1 METGSDTGGGDPT
14 PPQATGVAVD
24 GTASAPQDGDSKQED
39 GTPASGVDDAAV
51 ATAFR
56 EAYEP
61 LKARLV
67 SGSVDGLTECVLG
80 LSGLVD
86 EALQGFTDEAAPCL
100 SAPCLA
106 YVLTDLVP
114 TGLDALLTRQ
124 LPPVRAATVWSGAG
138 SVYRPNLTPCQDVPP
153 LVHALLRRLAELAV
167 ALLPA
172 DLPSVAKLTQ
182 RILDP
187 NQYVRRGGGLSIA
200 AWCVTRC
207 VPQVLLHALR
217 IC

>member
-1 METGSDTGGGDPT
+1 MPWDMHRVP
-14 PPQATGVAVD
+14 
-24 GTASAPQDGDSKQED
+24 
-39 GTPASGVDDAAV
+39 DAAAGNHDEGHNVQGEEEVTLACLRLPRSRRFPPSEGLLRPGNLV
-51 ATAFR
+51 A
-56 EAYEP
+56 
-61 LKARLV
+61 
-67 SGSVDGLTECVLG
+67 
-80 LSGLVD
+80 
-86 EALQGFTDEAAPCL
+86 
-100 SAPCLA
+100 
-106 YVLTDLVP
+106 
-114 TGLDALLTRQ
+114 
-124 LPPVRAATVWSGAG
+124 
-138 SVYRPNLTPCQDVPP
+138 LTPT

-172 DLPSVAKLTQ
+172 DLPRVAKLTQ